1 MKFIFCERYFK
12 SDEVAR
18 EEDEYTEVASIKP
31 EVTKVDSVEESPAQ
45 VISAESLPKMY
56 PDKSLLEDDRDV
68 LQKLLI
74 QAELDLATLNFR

>member
-1 MKFIFCERYFK
+1 MKFIFYKRHFK

-18 EEDEYTEVASIKP
+18 EEDEYTEVASLKP
-31 EVTKVDSVEESPAQ
+31 EVTQVESVEKAPAQ

-56 PDKSLLEDDRDV
+56 PDKSLLEDDRDM

>member
-1 MKFIFCERYFK
+1 MKFIFCKRHFK

-18 EEDEYTEVASIKP
+18 EEDEYTEVASLKP
-31 EVTKVDSVEESPAQ
+31 EVTQVEPVEKAPAQ

-56 PDKSLLEDDRDV
+56 LDKSLLEDDRDM